1 MTPFMGSS
9 KESMKVVYQ
18 IQNQIVKNWLI
29 GKLKKHPA
37 LHLHEYKE
45 RGQTGIVTFTFDAPI
60 RNLSPLCS
68 QINHLDFC
76 HEHGKKAFEFSKE
89 VRQEKDYKA

>member
-1 MTPFMGSS
+1 MGLS
-9 KESMKVVYQ
+9 KESMNIVYR
-18 IQNQIVKNWLI
+18 IQNEIVKNWLI

-76 HEHGKKAFEFSKE
+76 HTHGKKAFEFNRIFE
-89 VRQEKDYKA
+89 TEKDYKA